1 MAYDSLESYVQENL
15 YNPIYDAI
23 EYHCAYNGYIGTDY
37 INSSNSYLFRVDESY
52 RKKYGYNFLKLENI
66 DVHSVRCNKISH
78 MDCLTINGSRGIRV
92 LYKNGAKY
100 FMEYCDVVQGSPY
113 GKIKKSA
120 IIDNLITM
128 EISLSADI
136 LYKASNQTNGKET
149 LSIDNRRFI
158 VTFLAELVDDL
169 NIIGE
174 IDLTE
179 LYGNDFKS
187 VSITDTY
194 LLPEITP
201 DELENLAKTIYVNYY
216 SQHYSENY
224 NFPYKEFIQA
234 LDLKEIIVDFK
245 DSNIFGRMYFKSAEV
260 DDIISID
267 GGPEISAPLSVSEG
281 TILISRT
288 RYFMEDYGSLYNTVA
303 HELVHWL
310 LHKDF
315 FKILCLLAD
324 KPAEL
329 SCDIMFR
336 QLNDSMTGVQKA
348 IWWAE
353 WQANSLAAHI
363 TMPKEDFLDVLTT
376 YCFLTAEHESL
387 NNENILEHA
396 ICRTADTFGVSKY
409 AAKDRAIQ
417 LGILEAEGTLLIHNG
432 KQIPPIS
439 FNRNS
444 LKMNQTFI
452 IFENE
457 FTIHLNENPELAN
470 LIKQKEYVFAECVVV
485 KNEPKYV
492 QISDNDTYTLTKY
505 AREHAD
511 ECCLIFTRPYEEDYS
526 FSYEYNGSY
535 LSSKSNSIGFKNN
548 ANRKRIKIK
557 RAAVTA
563 QHCTK
568 YRNDGNNYIK
578 KYTSLTT
585 SFVGTLTQLMEFN
598 IGNVTSDDNKTEN
611 PTPVTRQTL
620 SDKSG
625 VSERTLRKIFN
636 DPKYRP
642 ELKTICALCIGLKLP
657 PLFSRDL
664 LRKAKV
670 GFPDTSDGY
679 VQERILETFYRKS
692 IGEINKILK
701 DNGIPVWS
709 NSGNSKKTR
718 KK

>member
-1 MAYDSLESYVQENL
+1 MAYDSLESYVQKNV
-15 YNPIYDAI
+15 YKQIYDAI
-23 EYHCAYNGYIGTDY
+23 EYHTAVNGYVGTDY
-37 INSSNSYLFRVDESY
+37 INSANAYLTRYITEY
-52 RKKYGYNFLKLENI
+52 RRKNVILDVKMGEI
-66 DVHSVRCNKISH
+66 TVHSVKCKKISEN
-78 MDCLTINGSRGIRV
+78 DCKGINETSGIIY
-92 LYKNGAKY
+92 LYSCNDNY
-100 FMEYCDVVQGSPY
+100 YRYCGGDDFSNIGRLKDDIDVN
-113 GKIKKSA
+113 
-120 IIDNLITM
+120 NLISM
-128 EISLSADI
+128 EICVSADI
-136 LYKASNQTNGKET
+136 YYTAPNLNFDKLIYTTDERKF
-149 LSIDNRRFI
+149 SI
-158 VTFLAELVDDL
+158 TFLAELLDGL
-169 NIIGE
+169 NIIGGLNTEE
-174 IDLTE
+174 I
-179 LYGNDFKS
+179 YGNEIKP

-194 LLPEITP
+194 LLPDIDP
-201 DELENLAKTIYVNYY
+201 YDLEGIAIDIYKKYY
-216 SQHYSENY
+216 YQYY
-224 NFPYKEFIQA
+224 KKDFNFPYKGFIQ
-234 LDLKEIIVDFK
+234 DQGLKQIIVDFK

-329 SCDIMFR
+329 SCDINPG
-336 QLNDSMTGVQKA
+336 QLNDNMTGVQKA

-353 WQANSLAAHI
+353 WQANSLATHI
-363 TMPKEDFLDVLTT
+363 TMPKKEFINILTVCC
-376 YCFLTAEHESL
+376 YFSAVIGPL

-396 ICRTADTFGVSKY
+396 ICGTAEVFGVSKY

-417 LGILEAEGTLLIHNG
+417 LGILEAEGTLLFHNG
-432 KQIPPIS
+432 EHIPPIS
-439 FNRNS
+439 FNRNA

-457 FTIHLNENPELAN
+457 FTIHLKENPELAN

-485 KNEPKYV
+485 KNDPMYV
-492 QISDNDTYTLTKY
+492 ESSSNGNYTLTKY

-526 FSYEYNGSY
+526 FGYDYNGSY
-535 LSSKSNSIGFKNN
+535 LSSKSNSIGFKNTED
-548 ANRKRIKIK
+548 RKHIKIK
-557 RAAVTA
+557 RSAVTA

-636 DPKYRP
+636 DPKYKP

-679 VQERILETFYRKS
+679 FQERILETFYRKS
-692 IGEINKILK
+692 IGEINKILE
-701 DNGIPVWS
+701 DNGISVWS
-709 NSGNSKKTR
+709 NSGKPKKTR

>member
-1 MAYDSLESYVQENL
+1 MAYDSLESYVQKNL
-15 YNPIYDAI
+15 YDPIYDAI
-23 EYHCAYNGYIGTDY
+23 EYYCAYNGYIGTDY

-52 RKKYGYNFLKLENI
+52 RQKYGYHFLKLENI
-66 DVHSVRCNKISH
+66 DVHSVRCNKLSYT
-78 MDCLTINGSRGIRV
+78 DYLTINGSRGIRA
-92 LYKNGAKY
+92 LYKNGATY
-100 FMEYCDVVQGSPY
+100 FMEYCDFVQGSPY

-136 LYKASNQTNGKET
+136 LYKASDQTNGKET
-149 LSIDNRRFI
+149 LSIDNRKFI
-158 VTFLAELVDDL
+158 VTFLAELVDNL

-174 IDLTE
+174 IDITE

-194 LLPEITP
+194 LLPEITL
-201 DELENLAKTIYVNYY
+201 DELENLAKTIYVNFY

-234 LDLKEIIVDFK
+234 LGLKEIIVDFK

-315 FKILCLLAD
+315 FKILCLLSD

-363 TMPKEDFLDVLTT
+363 TMPKEDFLDVLTS
-376 YCFLTAEHESL
+376 YCFITAEYESL
-387 NNENILEHA
+387 NHETILEHA

-417 LGILEAEGTLLIHNG
+417 LGILEAEGTLLFHNG
-432 KQIPPIS
+432 EHIPPIS
-439 FNRNS
+439 FNRNA

-452 IFENE
+452 IDKKSYLNLLDTNRE
-457 FTIHLNENPELAN
+457 FAALIHHR
-470 LIKQKEYVFAECVVV
+470 EYVFAECVVV
-485 KNEPKYV
+485 QNKPKYV
-492 QISDNDTYTLTKY
+492 KRTSSPQLEYELTEY
-505 AREHAD
+505 ARNHAD
-511 ECCLIFTRPYEEDYS
+511 ECCMHFEKQYLDDSIHYFEFYGQCYLSKELTDKILLKIGLSEDEITEHKKGHNEQGIIAKLACEGDSLMSTMRKLPNSFSGTLDHYMKNGTFNDNKEVSNHDLSELTGLSEDY
-526 FSYEYNGSY
+526 
-535 LSSKSNSIGFKNN
+535 I
-548 ANRKRIKIK
+548 
-557 RAAVTA
+557 
-563 QHCTK
+563 
-568 YRNDGNNYIK
+568 
-578 KYTSLTT
+578 
-585 SFVGTLTQLMEFN
+585 
-598 IGNVTSDDNKTEN
+598 
-611 PTPVTRQTL
+611 
-620 SDKSG
+620 
-625 VSERTLRKIFN
+625 RKIRKEEN
-636 DPKYRP
+636 HNISLRTAYV
-642 ELKTICALCIGLKLP
+642 ICMGLHLP

-664 LRKAKV
+664 LRKARV
-670 GFPDTSDGY
+670 DFPYTKQGY
-679 VQERILETFYRKS
+679 MQRVFLEEYFTEGLGVVDEILQKNGLARLTYDKAKKKQKKS
-692 IGEINKILK
+692 
-701 DNGIPVWS
+701 
-709 NSGNSKKTR
+709 
-718 KK
+718 